1 MGNVEI
7 YNVEQGSNAWHEL
20 RIGRITGSRFSD
32 LMAGESTAT
41 YKGLVYE
48 MIGQI
53 LSETTEESYSN
64 QYMERGKELEPEARQ
79 FYEEQNDLIVEE
91 VGFVTN
97 LDIYPEYIGVSPDG
111 VIDKGLLEIKCPIM
125 KTHIGYLESSKLPNT
140 YKWQVQGQLLITG
153 QEFCDFMSYYP
164 GIKPFVI
171 TVEPDKEMHEQL
183 LERINKTVNIIQ
195 EKVNKYK

>member
-41 YKGLVYE
+41 YKGLIYE

-125 KTHIGYLESSKLPNT
+125 KTHIGYLESGKLPSA

-164 GIKPFVI
+164 GIKPFII

-183 LERINKTVNIIQ
+183 LERINKTVNVIQ